1 MNYIK
6 AYLIKLL
13 RVTANFSL
21 FIGLVYHE
29 PFYLVATLILV
40 IGTVTFLLG
49 DLVILRKFGNTVGL
63 LSDALLVAGGLWSL
77 HVLLGF
83 PVGYRQ
89 AFLFTLVTVALCVEE
104 FAYHIYVERK
114 VFGRN
119 RPSLMDMINNM

>member
-13 RVTANFSL
+13 RFTANFSL

-29 PFYLVATLILV
+29 PFHLVFTLV
-40 IGTVTFLLG
+40 FVMATVTYLLG
-49 DLVILRKFGNTVGL
+49 DLVILRYFGSTVGL
-63 LSDALLVAGGLWSL
+63 LSDALLVVSGLWGL

-83 PVGYRQ
+83 SVGYGQ

-114 VFGRN
+114 VFGRD
-119 RPSLMDMINNM
+119 RPGLMDMINNM